1 MLFLLIQAIAGL
13 RFELT
18 SPRDQQTRCFEQFI
32 PKDTLVKGQV
42 DCPNR
47 DGLQVDF
54 LITDSTQLMNKH
66 YSKNNLYGNQKFSF
80 TTHVDAN
87 VKYCF
92 TAISTN
98 SYNEVKRPVFLHVE
112 TSHQQNDNEF
122 KGKFSEYDRELSWLQ
137 QVITDSLVEMNT
149 YEQEDT
155 KLNLINEQTKE
166 RVFNFSSMTFLVLV
180 VVGGWQIWY
189 LHSYFKKKH
198 LI

>member
-66 YSKNNLYGNQKFSF
+66 Y
-80 TTHVDAN
+80 
-87 VKYCF
+87 
-92 TAISTN
+92 

>member
-98 SYNEVKRPVFLHVE
+98 SNLLLTR
-112 TSHQQNDNEF
+112 
-122 KGKFSEYDRELSWLQ
+122 LQ
-137 QVITDSLVEMNT
+137 
-149 YEQEDT
+149 
-155 KLNLINEQTKE
+155 
-166 RVFNFSSMTFLVLV
+166 
-180 VVGGWQIWY
+180 
-189 LHSYFKKKH
+189 
-198 LI
+198 